1 MSNNKMKNTIDSHVS
16 TMIAN
21 PFVDAVLRNDSL
33 IKRMAANPLAKL
45 AKPLNVNK
53 TINTYNEVNQSP
65 LRAATPG
72 VYSVNSVK
80 LCPRLCT
87 RTSGFSCTVW
97 LLALPA
103 IISAGRQSPADGA
116 GRPRFGLL
124 LFVIASCPDL
134 W

>member
-1 MSNNKMKNTIDSHVS
+1 MMTKIDSHVS

-65 LRAATPG
+65 LRAVTPG
-72 VYSVNSVK
+72 VYSVNSVE
-80 LCPRLCT
+80 LCPRLCAL
-87 RTSGFSCTVW
+87 TSGFSYAVW

-103 IISAGRQSPADGA
+103 IISAGRKSPADGA